1 MTVLVNGDVALCCLD
16 YSAKEVLG
24 NVMDA
29 PMLDIWNNARYSEL
43 RKLHRESRQ
52 SEIPLCSNCTKCF
65 F

>member
-1 MTVLVNGDVALCCLD
+1 LCCLD

-29 PMLDIWNNARYSEL
+29 PMLDIWNNARYNEL